1 MFFGQSTV
9 SLYHYIPVVYK
20 CTPQPHPPFGPI
32 SALYLPR
39 NNNERLLYVKLPLYD
54 NGLRFVFFKGQ
65 FTPPSPKQS
74 QSVRQSMNEPIA
86 TNREAAFTPHL
97 PSRLPFDWSLWAA
110 PTIPPSYPPRAVC
123 SPPPERYG
131 LSFGTTSTSDHVHPC
146 RHLILCMGLK
156 LLVFTALRGLRG
168 GPCRAVMAVNSLG
181 GGVWRY
187 LQHCCHWSGQSLACE
202 YIYVCIACTLWRGP
216 LS

>member
-1 MFFGQSTV
+1 
-9 SLYHYIPVVYK
+9 
-20 CTPQPHPPFGPI
+20 
-32 SALYLPR
+32 
-39 NNNERLLYVKLPLYD
+39 
-54 NGLRFVFFKGQ
+54 
-65 FTPPSPKQS
+65 
-74 QSVRQSMNEPIA
+74 MNEPIA

-131 LSFGTTSTSDHVHPC
+131 LSFCTTSTSDHVHPC

-202 YIYVCIACTLWRGP
+202 YIYVCIACTLWRGS
-216 LS
+216 LSWNKAACPFTSDRCYPSVVIASWRLSRISFSRTLAMATFTRVEPALMEIA

>member
-1 MFFGQSTV
+1 MDYDIFFFLRVNS
-9 SLYHYIPVVYK
+9 
-20 CTPQPHPPFGPI
+20 PPLPETIAI
-32 SALYLPR
+32 SATIHEWAHSNQSGSCFCPPTYPQGCHLIGHYGQRRRFPR
-39 NNNERLLYVKLPLYD
+39 HTLLVL
-54 NGLRFVFFKGQ
+54 F
-65 FTPPSPKQS
+65 
-74 QSVRQSMNEPIA
+74 
-86 TNREAAFTPHL
+86 AA
-97 PSRLPFDWSLWAA
+97 
-110 PTIPPSYPPRAVC
+110 
-123 SPPPERYG
+123 PPPERYG
-131 LSFGTTSTSDHVHPC
+131 LSFCTTSTSDHVHPC

-216 LS
+216 LSWNKAACPFTSDRCYPSVVIASWRLSRISFSRTLAMATFTRVEPALMEIA

>member
-20 CTPQPHPPFGPI
+20 CTPQPPPPPL
-32 SALYLPR
+32 AQYLLCICPETIMR
-39 NNNERLLYVKLPLYD
+39 DYCTSNCPCMTMDYD
-54 NGLRFVFFKGQ
+54 LFLRVNSP
-65 FTPPSPKQS
+65 TPQASPKQS
-74 QSVRQSMNEPIA
+74 QSVRQPMNEPIA

-110 PTIPPSYPPRAVC
+110 PPIPPSYPPRAVC

-131 LSFGTTSTSDHVHPC
+131 LSFCTTSTSDHVHPC

-168 GPCRAVMAVNSLG
+168 GLA
-181 GGVWRY
+181 
-187 LQHCCHWSGQSLACE
+187 GQ
-202 YIYVCIACTLWRGP
+202 
-216 LS
+216 